1 MSGTKKSKTRLAT
14 TLAVVLLLLFGPV
27 AVWGEEDVTIE
38 GEIEEAEYDEESG
51 AVTTVS
57 IWDSEWGSVLVS
69 NQGKG
74 RELLNHVGAV
84 AKVTGTIRELDD
96 GSGFPYVIQ
105 VSSYTIEEPAE
116 PDDYPDDEP
125 DREPDKEN

>member
-1 MSGTKKSKTRLAT
+1 
-14 TLAVVLLLLFGPV
+14 VVLLLLFGPV

-38 GEIEEAEYDEESG
+38 GEIEEAEYDEERG
-51 AVTTVS
+51 TVTTVS
-57 IWDSEWGSVLVS
+57 IWDSEWGSVLIS

-74 RELLNHVGAV
+74 RELLSQIGAV

-96 GSGFPYVIQ
+96 GSGFAYVIQ
-105 VSSYTIEEPAE
+105 VSSYTIETPAD

-125 DREPDKEN
+125 DRDPDEER